1 MKREYSTK
9 FEPPKKIAK
18 EKKLSNGIQKFL
30 EEKKLEDERK
40 AREAR
45 IKLAEKVARRS
56 GKEQRKIDK
65 SLKVIK
71 SSKKFYSGDAA
82 LDENTAITLQ
92 SALEQPDED
101 DYGYTSTTSDIMH
114 KKLMEKYHTMPEE
127 KKFSSG
133 LGSHK
138 AMSKEEMQRTK
149 DRVKSSF
156 NTLEDANKQVP
167 QQRSTQSKHKH
178 DIRDIRNGAGSSSSA
193 LSGVSLD
200 KRVVNKPRPKLKAA
214 PIVDF
219 QQLLKLAEQK
229 QHEDITIEMPVK
241 KEPER
246 LLTLKEKRE
255 LEELEAA
262 RRAKMK
268 LKLNAIPRIGASSK
282 SDKNNNESPSK
293 VLPANGN
300 ASSKT
305 SISRQ
310 APEKFK
316 KPVQP
321 TISKAGSS
329 QSKLRD
335 ALQKPSSSTSNSKA
349 TPPSKISQTSAKSK
363 EVFHKSNP
371 TSTKGQASPYGSG
384 KPSSSS
390 EPVRSR
396 DFPPKDLLRTR
407 EFPPKDL
414 IRSRQLQSKEP
425 SRPFPPKDLKVSK
438 QQKESRKRKLTIVCL
453 LDLTLLHS

>member
-1 MKREYSTK
+1 M
-9 FEPPKKIAK
+9 
-18 EKKLSNGIQKFL
+18 SNGIQKFL

-82 LDENTAITLQ
+82 LDENTALTLQ
-92 SALEQPDED
+92 SEQPDED

-114 KKLMEKYHTMPEE
+114 KKLMEKYHTLPEE

-138 AMSKEEMQRTK
+138 AMTKEEMQRTK
-149 DRVKSSF
+149 DRVKNSF
-156 NTLEDANKQVP
+156 NTIEDNKQVP

-178 DIRDIRNGAGSSSSA
+178 DRDIRNGAGSSSSA
-193 LSGVSLD
+193 LPGPSLD
-200 KRVVNKPRPKLKAA
+200 KKVVNKPRPKLKAA

-255 LEELEAA
+255 LEEAEAA

-268 LKLNAIPRIGASSK
+268 LKQNAIPRMGAASK
-282 SDKNNNESPSK
+282 NDKNNNESSSK
-293 VLPANGN
+293 ALPANGN
-300 ASSKT
+300 APSKT

-316 KPVQP
+316 KPLQP
-321 TISKAGSS
+321 TTSRAGTS

-349 TPPSKISQTSAKSK
+349 APPSKISQTSAKSK
-363 EVFHKSNP
+363 EVFPKNNAS
-371 TSTKGQASPYGSG
+371 STKVQSSTSPYGGS

-390 EPVRSR
+390 EAVRSR

-414 IRSRQLQSKEP
+414 VRSRPLQSKGP

-438 QQKESRKRKLTIVCL
+438 QQKESRKRKFRVDGVVTHQRETTASFTFY
-453 LDLTLLHS
+453 LTLLHS